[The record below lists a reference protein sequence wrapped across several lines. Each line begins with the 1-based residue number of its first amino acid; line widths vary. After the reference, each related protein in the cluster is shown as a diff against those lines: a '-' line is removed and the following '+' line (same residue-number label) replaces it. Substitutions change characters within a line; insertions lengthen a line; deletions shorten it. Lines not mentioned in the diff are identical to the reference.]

1 MEFVQYSN
9 LNAYFFKKEKD
20 SLKVTYYTAF
30 ESDGKL
36 KGAHFEIEY
45 V

>member
-9 LNAYFFKKEKD
+9 LNAYFFEKEKD

-30 ESDGKL
+30 ESEGKL

-45 V
+45 I